1 MAKLVV
7 THLDSL
13 ENQTSAIQSINANLD
28 NIATAIEKTVSRD
41 GTSPNFMTASL
52 DVNSNEILNVGA
64 PSTGSS
70 AARLIDVQNGVTLTG
85 YAIPSLVGNA
95 GKRLATLDGLT
106 ITWAAGGSGDVV
118 AANNGSEFPNKATLR
133 TNIGLGTSATINTGT
148 SGATIPLLNGDLTF
162 SGTLSFTGAGT
173 YTGATTF
180 NGSTDVRLTK
190 SGRTA
195 IASDS
200 IGYLGAP
207 QNTQDANYTL
217 VLEDAGKGISHTSAT
232 AHAWTVP
239 PNVDVAFPIHTTI
252 VMDNLGAGAVT
263 ITRGA
268 GVTIQAAGSG
278 TSANQT
284 LSQNF
289 IKTLYK
295 VATNTWICV

>member
-64 PSTGSS
+64 PSTSSS

-85 YAIPSLVGNA
+85 YAIPSLTGNA
-95 GKRLATLDGLT
+95 GKRLATDGFT
-106 ITWAAGGSGDVV
+106 IAWTAGGSGDVV
-118 AANNGSEFPNKATLR
+118 AANNGSEFTNTTTFR

-148 SGATIPLLNGDLTF
+148 SGATIPLLNGNLTF

-195 IASDS
+195 IAADS